1 MEGEYILEQ
10 NFDSSE
16 PIEYKYKFNCKYE
29 KSELIDAYMDRKA
42 PIRYKRA
49 FLGTIIFLAIII
61 IFSKSNYFEKAALYK
76 NYVFWCLSGVLFMM
90 IFLRNHHK
98 FMWKSLAGRSFAPQA
113 NTYDIYLCE
122 DCINLIFPLSGIKK
136 VFNYDE
142 IDVYEV
148 KDYFIL
154 ENEYLNGFNI
164 AKEKIDKNTI
174 DNVRN
179 FLKNKTRV
187 KNLGLPFP
195 LRKFARMPIY
205 VEIIIIMILLIP
217 VAVPML
223 TTTTSK
229 VVMGESVV
237 CNNLGIK
244 VKKTSHVSFGKSNPI
259 DLYKVE
265 LELESFEKETA
276 AGKSYSET
284 EFKLVSKDGK
294 EYQRFSISDPK
305 EIKSGAL
312 KEKES
317 ISGDLYFKVPK
328 VEEPEY
334 LIYTAYN
341 KSKSKQYSQKIYLS
355 NKGEKK

>member
-1 MEGEYILEQ
+1 MKQ
-10 NFDSSE
+10 NFENNE
-16 PIEYKYKFNCKYE
+16 PIEYKYKFSCKYE
-29 KSELIDAYMDRKA
+29 KDELIDAYMDRKA
-42 PIRYKRA
+42 RIRYKRA
-49 FLGTIIFLAIII
+49 FLGTIICLAIII
-61 IFSKSNYFEKAALYK
+61 IFSKSNYFQQAALYK
-76 NYVFWCLSGVLFMM
+76 NYVFWCLSGVLFMT

-98 FMWKSLAGRSFAPQA
+98 FMWKSLAERSFSSQT

-122 DCINLIFPLSGIKK
+122 DCINLIFPLIGIKK

-164 AKEKIDKNTI
+164 SKEKIGKNAI
-174 DNVRN
+174 DNVRD
-179 FLKNKTRV
+179 FLKSKTKI
-187 KNLGLPFP
+187 KNLGLPVP
-195 LRKFARMPIY
+195 LRKFSRMPIY
-205 VEIIIIMILLIP
+205 LEIIIIIILLIP
-217 VAVPML
+217 SVVPTL
-223 TTTTSK
+223 TTTASK
-229 VVMGESVV
+229 AVIGERVV

-244 VKKTSHVSFGKSNPI
+244 VKETSRVSFGRNNPI
-259 DLYKVE
+259 YLYKAE

-276 AGKSYSET
+276 AGKSYNAV

-312 KEKES
+312 HEKES
-317 ISGDLYFKVPK
+317 ISGDLYFKVPS

-334 LIYTAYN
+334 LIYTTYN
-341 KSKSKQYSQKIYLS
+341 KSRSKQYSQKIYLGD
-355 NKGEKK
+355 KGEKK